1 MKHTSPLFL
10 SSPTPTRIDAPIFQK
25 IKMGDERD
33 TCQRKTHPQMLSL
46 HPADASFISP
56 LGPGEDQC
64 PKSGSHQTSDWI
76 HSCSWLSEPA
86 PWLWMLLTT
95 QLALLCRTAPRNSF
109 VGQRSFGCC
118 RDGPAAVRSGLVL
131 QPSFLLSAWSTSFQE
146 LEMGLVASYRCS
158 TFGNSPL
165 ERQT

>member
-25 IKMGDERD
+25 IKMDDERD
-33 TCQRKTHPQMLSL
+33 TCQRKTHLQMLSL
-46 HPADASFISP
+46 HPADASFISL

-76 HSCSWLSEPA
+76 YSCSWLSEPL

-95 QLALLCRTAPRNSF
+95 QLAFLCRTSPRNSF
-109 VGQRSFGCC
+109 LGQQSFGCC
-118 RDGPAAVRSGLVL
+118 LHVL
-131 QPSFLLSAWSTSFQE
+131 LPLLLSAWSTSIRE
-146 LEMGLVASYRCS
+146 LEMGPVASPRCS
-158 TFGNSPL
+158 PFGNSPL
-165 ERQT
+165 ERQTWALILDA